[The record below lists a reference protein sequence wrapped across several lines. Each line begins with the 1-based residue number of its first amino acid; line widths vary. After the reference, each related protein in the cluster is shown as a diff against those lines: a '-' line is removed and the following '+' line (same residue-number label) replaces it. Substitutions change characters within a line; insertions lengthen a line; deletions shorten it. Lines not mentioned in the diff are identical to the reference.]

1 MSSQNNFMSFF
12 SDSYKF
18 SIRLIFINF
27 INPITFEYM
36 KRLFNFSVD
45 MGAEQSTAGEYWTGE
60 KINENWSKWMQ
71 GIPDSESLKDIS
83 IPGTHNSMSFYGGP
97 LVRCQSMSLYNQY
110 VAGIRFV
117 DIRCRHFYNGLPIHH
132 GIVFQNATLDH
143 VLRQTSD
150 FLSAN
155 PTETVILSLRDEH
168 ISEHN
173 NRSYEE
179 TLQNYIMKYPEK
191 LFYTENRI
199 FTSPSV
205 VGSVVAPISTSPSV
219 VGSVVAPISTS
230 PSVVGSVV
238 APISTSPSVVGSV
251 LAPISTSPS
260 VVGSVVAPISTSP
273 SVVGSV
279 VAPISTSP
287 SVVGSVVAPIS
298 TSPSVVGSVVAPIPM
313 QLLTG

>member
-1 MSSQNNFMSFF
+1 
-12 SDSYKF
+12 
-18 SIRLIFINF
+18 
-27 INPITFEYM
+27 
-36 KRLFNFSVD
+36 
-45 MGAEQSTAGEYWTGE
+45 
-60 KINENWSKWMQ
+60 MQ

-83 IPGTHNSMSFYGGP
+83 IPGTHNYMSFYGGP

-117 DIRCRHFYNGLPIHH
+117 DIRCRHFYNFLPIHH

-199 FTSPSV
+199 PNLGEVRGKIVILQRFH
-205 VGSVVAPISTSPSV
+205 GSIGINFGSQIVKDDSHVSTILPASIKCKYE
-219 VGSVVAPISTS
+219 GCLTL
-230 PSVVGSVV
+230 
-238 APISTSPSVVGSV
+238 
-251 LAPISTSPS
+251 LA
-260 VVGSVVAPISTSP
+260 
-273 SVVGSV
+273 
-279 VAPISTSP
+279 
-287 SVVGSVVAPIS
+287 
-298 TSPSVVGSVVAPIPM
+298 
-313 QLLTG
+313 LLATIIDLLVDRYCRLW